1 MLFEKLRQQD
11 SFLGVAI
18 GHLKNDK
25 RLKKD
30 DLVHLSTQKR
40 NRILAVQFLNPA
52 FIVGDLH
59 VLSAAQNALNAWY
72 GGYAVSRGL
81 DVEIAVY
88 ASGQP
93 QIGLALESMG
103 LRDNMVSLAL
113 VVIGDDDSAVK
124 DTFEETVASVG
135 SEIRPGFPMSADK
148 KRKIMEHF
156 GINDTEIG
164 AISDSDDP
172 GVIREALCRC
182 VASRVSMVAIE
193 T

>member
-1 MLFEKLRQQD
+1 VLIEKLRQQD
-11 SFLGVAI
+11 SFLAVAV
-18 GHLKNDK
+18 GHLKNAK

-30 DLVHLSTQKR
+30 DLVRLSTKPR
-40 NRILAVQFLNPA
+40 KKILAVQFLNPA
-52 FIVGDLH
+52 LVAGELH
-59 VLSAAQNALNAWY
+59 VLSAAQNAVNAWF
-72 GGYAVSRGL
+72 GGYAISRGL

-124 DTFEETVASVG
+124 GAFEEVVG
-135 SEIRPGFPMSADK
+135 IVGTEIRPGFPISADK

-156 GINDTEIG
+156 GVNETEIR
-164 AISDSDDP
+164 AMNDSDDP
-172 GVIREALCRC
+172 NEILEALCRC

-193 T
+193 A

>member
-11 SFLGVAI
+11 SFLAIAI
-18 GHLKNDK
+18 GQLKNDK
-25 RLKKD
+25 HLKKD
-30 DLVHLSTQKR
+30 DLVHFSTQKR
-40 NRILAVQFLNPA
+40 NRILAVQFLDPA
-52 FIVGDLH
+52 LVAGELH
-59 VLSAAQNALNAWY
+59 ILSAAQNAVNAWF

-124 DTFEETVASVG
+124 GTYEETVASVG
-135 SEIRPGFPMSADK
+135 SEIRPSFPMSADK

-156 GINDTEIG
+156 GINDTEIR
-164 AISDSDDP
+164 AMSDSDDP
-172 GVIREALCRC
+172 GLVREALCRC